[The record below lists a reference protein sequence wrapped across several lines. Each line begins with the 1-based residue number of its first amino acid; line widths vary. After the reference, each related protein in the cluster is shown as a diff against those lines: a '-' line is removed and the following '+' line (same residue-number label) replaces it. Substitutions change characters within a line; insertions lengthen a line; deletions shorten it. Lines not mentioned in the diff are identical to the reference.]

1 MDKAVFIGMS
11 GAKQTMLAQQA
22 HANNLANV
30 STTGFKRDYAQARS
44 MPVYGEHFPTRAYAM
59 TERPGTDMS
68 AGSLM
73 DTGRDLDV
81 AVGGDGWLSVQS
93 QNGEEV
99 YTRSGS
105 LSVDV
110 NGILRTSS
118 GEPVIG
124 NGGPVALPP
133 YDNLLIGSDGTV
145 SIVPVGGPPDQL
157 VEVDRLKL
165 VNPAKE
171 TLEKGVDGF
180 MHLKQGGAAGG
191 ALVAPLDAAVR
202 IESGFLES
210 SNVNAVEEMISNME
224 LARQYE
230 MQVKVM
236 QTAKSNSD
244 ATARLLQNL

>member
-1 MDKAVFIGMS
+1 MDKSIFIGMS

-30 STTGFKRDYAQARS
+30 NTTGFKRDFAQARS

-59 TERPGTDMS
+59 TERPGTDLS
-68 AGSLM
+68 AGALM
-73 DTGRDLDV
+73 ETGRALDV
-81 AVGGDGWLSVQS
+81 AIGGEGWLAVQAET
-93 QNGEEV
+93 GEEV
-99 YTRSGS
+99 FTRSGS

-110 NGILRTSS
+110 NGLLRTAS
-118 GEPVIG
+118 GEPVMG

-133 YDNLLIGSDGTV
+133 YDSLVIGQDGTV

-165 VNPAKE
+165 VNPPQDA
-171 TLEKGVDGF
+171 LMKGTDGF
-180 MHLKQGGAAGG
+180 IRRKPDQAIDGAE
-191 ALVAPLDAAVR
+191 PLDANVR
-202 IESGFLES
+202 LESGFLEA
-210 SNVNAVEEMISNME
+210 SNVNAVEEMISNLE

-244 ATARLLQNL
+244 ATARLLQNLG

>member
-93 QNGEEV
+93 QTGEEV

-110 NGILRTSS
+110 NGILRTAS

-133 YDNLLIGSDGTV
+133 YDNLLIGQDGTV

-165 VNPAKE
+165 VNPPRE
-171 TLEKGVDGF
+171 SLEKGVDGF
-180 MHLKQGGAAGG
+180 MRLKGNGLAGG
-191 ALVAPLDAAVR
+191 PAAPLDAAVR